1 MRQLRELAT
10 PFPPSL
16 VHKAPQGKYG
26 DYVPHSSVVERALSI
41 VGPYSFEIVE
51 LIRGWTPEV
60 VTKRGKPDEKVW
72 PAREAVVGC
81 LARLTVEIDGRTVTV
96 VEVGDVEGAAAQ
108 EDGANAKEASSD
120 ALKRC
125 WMRLGLG
132 LHLWSQDSYFLDKQL
147 DKLLGQE
154 QLPGLDGAA
163 PGGAGRAG
171 SPPPP
176 PAGGES

>member
-26 DYVPHSSVVERALSI
+26 SYVEHSTYTERLLSI
-41 VGPYSFEIVE
+41 VGPYSTEVREI
-51 LIRGWTPEV
+51 LRG
-60 VTKRGKPDEKVW
+60 PDGTIEGVL
-72 PAREAVVGC
+72 
-81 LARLTVEIDGRTVTV
+81 LALTVTIDGRTVTV
-96 VEVGDVEGAAAQ
+96 VEAGDCEQPGNWKTQGARMKDAM
-108 EDGANAKEASSD
+108 SD
-120 ALKRC
+120 AIKRC
-125 WMRLGLG
+125 CSRIGLG

-147 DKLLGQE
+147 DKLIGQE

-176 PAGGES
+176 PAEGGG